1 MATHLC
7 SRHGGNVKS
16 WLVIISQT
24 TSDLLVYEDWR
35 FDVRTLPRRSHWILK
50 SEVTQSLW
58 NRKRAYR
65 AAFGGRSGVIWG
77 DLETYWS
84 DLGWPGDVLRWS
96 GMIWGRSG
104 VTWDWC
110 KVWHFSWVI
119 LLALFLSG
127 VRFGIFL
134 IKEIK
139 GTNVSSDNFLIAVT
153 ESICISWALNR
164 LLAFVV

>member
-1 MATHLC
+1 MSNHGWSLFLRQPPTCLC
-7 SRHGGNVKS
+7 MKIGGLICAHCRVHPIEFLNQK
-16 WLVIISQT
+16 
-24 TSDLLVYEDWR
+24 LL
-35 FDVRTLPRRSHWILK
+35 SH
-50 SEVTQSLW
+50 SETEKGPIGQHSE
-58 NRKRAYR
+58 
-65 AAFGGRSGVIWG
+65 GVLGMIWG

-96 GMIWGRSG
+96 GMIWGRSE